1 MRLIIGLI
9 LSLLVLGAGEVI
21 ARLIMPDDPCMQR
34 DELLG
39 FSLKPYAS
47 CWRQS
52 RDFKVT
58 YQINSLGLRDRE
70 ISDAKAAGVKRIL
83 LLGDSFTEGT
93 GVKQEETFSA
103 VLERELGIEVIN
115 AGVSGYSTLHE
126 YLWLKERGFKLR
138 PDLVILNVNETD
150 LVEAA
155 KYHQI
160 WGRHNFSDLRPE
172 PNKSVIDRIQ
182 LLNLIRSRLESLRW
196 RNSQP
201 KTTVFIASA
210 GTDEEAM
217 KRYWQLMRSDI
228 ERINFFTRG
237 KNVPLLVVFQ
247 PHGHHVGP
255 TAWAQGRL
263 AHGFKVGQVY
273 PTEIPK
279 LLADLAKEV
288 GFKFLDLTDAFTATD
303 ATALYFPYDGHWTAA
318 GHRLV
323 AKTLKESLND
333 FLF

>member
-21 ARLIMPDDPCMQR
+21 ARRIMPADPCMQR

-52 RDFKVT
+52 RDFKIE
-58 YQINSLGLRDRE
+58 YQINSLGLRERE
-70 ISDAKAAGVKRIL
+70 ITEEKPKGVKRIL

-93 GVKQEETFSA
+93 GVSLEATFGKQ
-103 VLERELGIEVIN
+103 LEGLLDLEVIN

-126 YLWLKERGFKLR
+126 YLWLKERGFKLQ

-160 WGRHNFSDLRPE
+160 WERHNFSDLRPE
-172 PNKSVIDRIQ
+172 LSGSMIDRLK
-182 LLNLIRSRLESLRW
+182 LLTLIRDRVMPLWRRKSES
-196 RNSQP
+196 
-201 KTTVFIASA
+201 KTTVFINSP
-210 GTDEEAM
+210 E
-217 KRYWQLMRSDI
+217 YWRLVESDI
-228 ERINFFTRG
+228 RRIDFLTRG
-237 KNVPLLVVFQ
+237 RNIPLLIVFQ

-263 AHGFKVGQVY
+263 AHGFRMGQIY

-279 LLADLAKEV
+279 LLADLAEEV
-288 GFKFLDLTDAFTATD
+288 GFKFLDLTDTFAAID
-303 ATALYFPYDGHWTAA
+303 ATAFYFPYDGHWTAA
-318 GHRLV
+318 GHKL
-323 AKTLKESLND
+323 AAETIYKYLYD
-333 FLF
+333 YFLF